1 MLSGFHELFP
11 DGKRAFASV
20 LFTDAQA
27 LTTNTKLKENQ
38 LDHFNTERIPL
49 QRYRQ
54 GQRQ

>member
-11 DGKRAFASV
+11 DGKRAFAFV

-27 LTTNTKLKENQ
+27 LTTNTKLKENR
-38 LDHFNTERIPL
+38 LDRFNTERIHL